1 MLIGLFETD
10 QSSAG
15 NICNHLRSKGH
26 EVRVFIAA
34 SEMLLALKS
43 CSLDLLVVAPLAVG
57 KFELEL
63 LTHIRHECQRE
74 CPVLLLI
81 NRRDEHSVAEL
92 LKSGVSDY
100 CLKPIREK
108 ELFARISAYSEN
120 TLQTPSLDV
129 TENFGYRF
137 DSSNRSVVFN
147 EKIVNLSEHE
157 FNLAVFIFQN
167 KERALS
173 RLQLFQVACK
183 SGDGQSL
190 SNSLETLV
198 SSLRKKLDISIT
210 SPVLRLK
217 SMYGFGYRL
226 TSLI

>member
-10 QSSAG
+10 QYSAG
-15 NICNHLRSKGH
+15 NTCNHLRSKGH
-26 EVRVFIAA
+26 EVRLFIAA
-34 SEMLLALKS
+34 SEMLLALKT
-43 CSLDLLVVAPLAVG
+43 CSLDLLVVAPFAVG
-57 KFELEL
+57 NSEFEL
-63 LTHIRHECQRE
+63 LTHIRHECQHE
-74 CPVLLLI
+74 CPVLFLI
-81 NRRDEHSVAEL
+81 NRRDEHSVADL
-92 LKSGVSDY
+92 FKSGVNDY

-108 ELFARISAYSEN
+108 ELFARVSACLKN
-120 TLQTPSLDV
+120 TLQTRSLDV

-137 DSSNRSVVFN
+137 DASNCSVVFN

-173 RLQLFQVACK
+173 RLQLSQAACK
-183 SGDGQSL
+183 GGDGESL

-198 SSLRKKLDISIT
+198 SSLRKKLDISVT